1 MTQEVKNF
9 SSGVL
14 TNGGSIQ
21 REQNREARREEE
33 RLRKEAEDKHAAEVH
48 ARRLK
53 AREERALELAEQAK
67 ARQIADEEKQRK
79 TAEKF
84 TQDEEARLKTVA
96 AKEAARL
103 ERQQDLERRNAEKVA
118 LQQQED
124 ARRKSQS
131 KTAVLLDG
139 LSKKPTS
146 KNEHAQEGVDGAKA
160 VEEVEELEEELEEV
174 REPIFS
180 PVKGE
185 VQIPAQIP
193 ALGVKPETAPILARD
208 IDDLLPPPAVLT
220 VEDEPQAPIQV
231 ESGKELIERVLKS
244 GQEASI
250 EAVAEEVQA
259 NRSENRYQKMAN
271 INRDLAKEND
281 ALKLKV
287 EDLLDKLHTYEIEG
301 ELVGNMMESVDRNK
315 KEKWHEKSEQSYL
328 KKDHF
333 SVVKEAKQEML
344 KYLSTRQGEVD
355 HAYKSDLF
363 MKYMD
368 DPFYMN
374 IFVQNHGVYE
384 WWPVIDSI
392 YNSIGLPKPDWSK
405 VKVTSYAPQPIRART
420 ATLGVPVASSE
431 QPMDRIAQHLG
442 NMGI

>member
-21 REQNREARREEE
+21 REQNREAKREQE
-33 RLRKEAEDKHAAEVH
+33 RLRKEAEEKRAAESH
-48 ARRLK
+48 ARRIK

-79 TAEKF
+79 DAEKLA
-84 TQDEEARLKTVA
+84 QDEEARLKAVA
-96 AKEAARL
+96 AKETARL
-103 ERQQDLERRNAEKVA
+103 ERQQDLERRNAEKAV

-124 ARRKSQS
+124 AKRKSQS
-131 KTAVLLDG
+131 KTNVLLDG
-139 LSKKPTS
+139 LSKKAASEGELTQ
-146 KNEHAQEGVDGAKA
+146 EGDGAEEAEEEGVEEAQEQ
-160 VEEVEELEEELEEV
+160 
-174 REPIFS
+174 IFS
-180 PVKGE
+180 PIKGE

-193 ALGVKPETAPILARD
+193 VINVKPEAAPILARD
-208 IDDLLPPPAVLT
+208 IADLLPPPAVLT
-220 VEDEPQAPIQV
+220 VESEPQAPIQV
-231 ESGKELIERVLKS
+231 ESGRELIERALS
-244 GQEASI
+244 AGQEAPI
-250 EAVAEEVQA
+250 EPLTEEVQA
-259 NRSENRYQKMAN
+259 NRSENRFQKMAN
-271 INRDLAKEND
+271 TNRDLAKEND

-301 ELVGNMMESVDRNK
+301 ELVGSMMESVDKNK
-315 KEKWHEKSEQSYL
+315 KEKWHEKSEHSYL
-328 KKDHF
+328 KQDRF
-333 SVVKEAKQEML
+333 SVIKEAKQEML

-374 IFVQNHGVYE
+374 VFVQNHGVYE

-405 VKVTSYAPQPIRART
+405 VKVTSYTPQPIRART